1 MNTHIL
7 DKTKIW
13 NVYGRIELHVYLN
26 KKEKQGPDFDIIVV
40 PLKLLLDSCPAH
52 PKRALLYQVGVPFSE
67 GLRLAVYNNSKIV
80 SVKTR
85 NKIYSSIFYLSPTS
99 LKNKLSYDK

>member
-1 MNTHIL
+1 MSTHIL

-40 PLKLLLDSCPAH
+40 LLKLLLDSCTSQ
-52 PKRALLYQVGVPFSE
+52 K
-67 GLRLAVYNNSKIV
+67 GLIIPGWGGLFGGSAI
-80 SVKTR
+80 
-85 NKIYSSIFYLSPTS
+85 SSLQ
-99 LKNKLSYDK
+99 